1 MTKIT
6 IEQIENHRNG
16 IGGEPFWIVKFRD
29 PRIPMLAIVFP
40 LEEGQTWNGRV
51 AVFNQELLSKGE
63 IRFGWN
69 SYRGDVYE
77 HALREAISE
86 HERKLTQ

>member
-6 IEQIENHRNG
+6 IEQIEYHRNG
-16 IGGEPFWIVKFRD
+16 VMGEGFWIVKFKDISTRA
-29 PRIPMLAIVFP
+29 PMLAIVFL

-69 SYRGDVYE
+69 SYRGHHYE
-77 HALREAISE
+77 TVLRQAIYE
-86 HERKLTQ
+86 HERNQ